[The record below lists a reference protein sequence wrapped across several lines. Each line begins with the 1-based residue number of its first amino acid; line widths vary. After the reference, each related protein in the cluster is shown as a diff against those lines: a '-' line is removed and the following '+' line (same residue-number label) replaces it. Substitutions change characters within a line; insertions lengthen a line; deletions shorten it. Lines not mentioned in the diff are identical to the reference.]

1 MLPDAAEVPPV
12 CALSVVR
19 PLLTLRSLQV
29 KNYSLFEFSY
39 LLESEIS
46 GGGGLLSLWSTM
58 LTTSSGFCR
67 SLQAHGTLLIN
78 SY

>member
-19 PLLTLRSLQV
+19 PLLTLRSLQA

-46 GGGGLLSLWSTM
+46 KGGLLSLWSTM

>member
-19 PLLTLRSLQV
+19 LLLTLRSLQV

-39 LLESEIS
+39 LIESEIS
-46 GGGGLLSLWSTM
+46 GGVGDCSHYGLQ
-58 LTTSSGFCR
+58 C
-67 SLQAHGTLLIN
+67 
-78 SY
+78 